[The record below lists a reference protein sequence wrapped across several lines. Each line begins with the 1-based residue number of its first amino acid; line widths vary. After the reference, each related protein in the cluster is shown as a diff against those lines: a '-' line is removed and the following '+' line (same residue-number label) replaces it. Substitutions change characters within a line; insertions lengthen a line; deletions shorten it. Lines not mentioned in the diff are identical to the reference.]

1 MKIKVYGFTHSP
13 WVQAVLLALHD
24 QRIEY
29 DLLLRPPYEVFK
41 KWGVYMPAI
50 SIDDGPWEI
59 ESTEILVKLG
69 YKPIL
74 VEEIN
79 AANSAWQG
87 VLHRTDNP
95 FNFFLAFSR
104 GGQVSK
110 SFLNNLAN
118 NFLLSFVAF
127 YMFILIN
134 IGKVR
139 LRQKEPK
146 NFGDQFLYWE
156 NLIDSS
162 DGPFIDG
169 NKPGSKDMIMFG
181 MVQCHSSIPVPALDA
196 LMNDQRLNNLRKW
209 IDNMQ
214 DYFREYP
221 YLYSAKFFD
230 SGVSEAG
237 STNLF
242 QIMVF
247 FFGVLI
253 MFLAFPITIPLV
265 LILMGRVEQSR
276 IKNF

>member
-95 FNFFLAFSR
+95 FNFFLAFSH

-110 SFLNNLAN
+110 SFVNNVVN

-139 LRQKEPK
+139 LKQKEPK

-169 NKPGSKDMIMFG
+169 NKPGSKDMVMFG

-196 LMNDQRLNNLRKW
+196 LINDQRLNNIRKW
-209 IDNMQ
+209 INNMQ

>member
-95 FNFFLAFSR
+95 FNFFLAFSH

-110 SFLNNLAN
+110 SFVNNVVN

-139 LRQKEPK
+139 LKQKEPK

-169 NKPGSKDMIMFG
+169 NKPDSKDMIMFG

-196 LMNDQRLNNLRKW
+196 LINDQRLNNIRKW
-209 IDNMQ
+209 INNMQ

>member
-110 SFLNNLAN
+110 SFANNVIN

-139 LRQKEPK
+139 LKQKEPK

-253 MFLAFPITIPLV
+253 MFLAIPITIPLV

>member
-1 MKIKVYGFTHSP
+1 MSVKVYGFTHSP

-24 QRIEY
+24 QGIEY
-29 DLLLRPPYEVFK
+29 DLFLRPPLKVFR

-50 SIDDGPWEI
+50 SINDGPWEI
-59 ESTEILVKLG
+59 ESTEILIKLG
-69 YKPIL
+69 YEPISIQ
-74 VEEIN
+74 EIT

-95 FNFFLAFSR
+95 FNFFLSFSR

-110 SFLNNLAN
+110 SFMSNTTS

-127 YMFILIN
+127 YMFTLIS
-134 IGKVR
+134 IGK
-139 LRQKEPK
+139 LTLKQKEPN
-146 NFGDQFLYWE
+146 NFGDQFMYWE

-181 MVQCHSSIPVPALDA
+181 MVQCHASIPVPALDA
-196 LMNDQRLNNLRKW
+196 LLNDKRLQNVRKW
-209 IDNMQ
+209 ISKMQ
-214 DYFREYP
+214 DYFSEYP
-221 YLYSAKFFD
+221 YLYSAKFFQ
-230 SGVSEAG
+230 SSAPEAN
-237 STNLF
+237 SANFF
-242 QIMVF
+242 QIVVF
-247 FFGVLI
+247 FLGLLI

-276 IKNF
+276 IKKF

>member
-1 MKIKVYGFTHSP
+1 MNIKVYGFTHSP

-29 DLLLRPPYEVFK
+29 DLLIRPPYKVFK

-87 VLHRTDNP
+87 VLHRTENP

-110 SFLNNLAN
+110 SFINNVVN

-134 IGKVR
+134 LGKAR
-139 LRQKEPK
+139 LKQKEPK

-169 NKPGSKDMIMFG
+169 NKPGSKDMVMFG

-196 LMNDQRLNNLRKW
+196 LMNDQRLNNLRQW

-221 YLYSAKFFD
+221 YLYSAKFFKSD
-230 SGVSEAG
+230 IPEAN
-237 STNLF
+237 SANLF
-242 QIMVF
+242 QIMSF
-247 FFGVLI
+247 FCGLIVMVLA
-253 MFLAFPITIPLV
+253 LPITIPLV
-265 LILMGRVEQSR
+265 LILMSRVEKNR
-276 IKNF
+276 IKRF

>member
-1 MKIKVYGFTHSP
+1 MTIKVYGFSHSP

-29 DLLLRPPYEVFK
+29 DLLLMPPYKVFK

-110 SFLNNLAN
+110 SFINNVVN

-139 LRQKEPK
+139 LKQKEPK

-169 NKPGSKDMIMFG
+169 NKPGSKDMVMFG

-196 LMNDQRLNNLRKW
+196 LMNDQRLNNLREW

-221 YLYSAKFFD
+221 YLYSAKFFKSD
-230 SGVSEAG
+230 IPEAN
-237 STNLF
+237 SANLF
-242 QIMVF
+242 QIMSF
-247 FFGVLI
+247 FCGLI
-253 MFLAFPITIPLV
+253 VMVLAFPITIPLV
-265 LILMGRVEQSR
+265 LILMSRVEKNR
-276 IKNF
+276 IKRF

>member
-1 MKIKVYGFTHSP
+1 MNIKVYGFTHSP

-29 DLLLRPPYEVFK
+29 DLLLRPPYKVFK

-87 VLHRTDNP
+87 VLHRTENP

-110 SFLNNLAN
+110 SFVNNVVN

-134 IGKVR
+134 LGKAR
-139 LRQKEPK
+139 LKQKEPK

-169 NKPGSKDMIMFG
+169 NKPGSKDMVMFG

-196 LMNDQRLNNLRKW
+196 LMNDQRLNNLRQW

-221 YLYSAKFFD
+221 YLYSAKFFKSD
-230 SGVSEAG
+230 IPEAN
-237 STNLF
+237 SANLF
-242 QIMVF
+242 QIMSF
-247 FFGVLI
+247 FCGLIVMVLA
-253 MFLAFPITIPLV
+253 LPITIPLV
-265 LILMGRVEQSR
+265 LILMSRVEKNR
-276 IKNF
+276 IKRF

>member
-1 MKIKVYGFTHSP
+1 MSVKVYGFTHSP

-24 QRIEY
+24 QGIEY
-29 DLLLRPPYEVFK
+29 DLFLRPPLKVFR

-50 SIDDGPWEI
+50 SINDGPWEI
-59 ESTEILVKLG
+59 ESTEILIKLG
-69 YKPIL
+69 YEPISIQ
-74 VEEIN
+74 EIT

-95 FNFFLAFSR
+95 FNFFLSFSR

-110 SFLNNLAN
+110 SFMSNTTS

-134 IGKVR
+134 IGKLR
-139 LRQKEPK
+139 LKQKEPN
-146 NFGDQFLYWE
+146 NFGDQFMYWE

-181 MVQCHSSIPVPALDA
+181 MVQCHASIPVPALNA
-196 LMNDQRLNNLRKW
+196 LLNDKRLQNVRKW
-209 IDNMQ
+209 ISKMQ
-214 DYFREYP
+214 DYFSEYP
-221 YLYSAKFFD
+221 YLYSAKFFQSDAPEAD
-230 SGVSEAG
+230 SA
-237 STNLF
+237 NFF
-242 QIMVF
+242 QIVVF
-247 FFGVLI
+247 FLGLLI
-253 MFLAFPITIPLV
+253 MVLAFPITIPLV

-276 IKNF
+276 IKKF

>member
-1 MKIKVYGFTHSP
+1 MNIKVYGFTHSP

-29 DLLLRPPYEVFK
+29 DLLIRPPYKVFK

-87 VLHRTDNP
+87 VLHRTENP

-110 SFLNNLAN
+110 SFANNVIN

-139 LRQKEPK
+139 LKQKEPK

-253 MFLAFPITIPLV
+253 MFLAIPITIPLV